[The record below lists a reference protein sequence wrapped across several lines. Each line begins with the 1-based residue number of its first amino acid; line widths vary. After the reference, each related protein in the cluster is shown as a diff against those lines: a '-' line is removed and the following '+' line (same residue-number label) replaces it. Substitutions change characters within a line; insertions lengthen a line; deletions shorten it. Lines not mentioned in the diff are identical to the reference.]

1 MSLGPLPSEVRRR
14 FKIADSMTGVLIVGA
29 GGVPSGLSRGD
40 VILRV
45 GNEPVANP
53 SDVNELIATAR
64 ENGQSTV
71 VFYVARSSGRRFI
84 AVPFP

>member
-1 MSLGPLPSEVRRR
+1 
-14 FKIADSMTGVLIVGA
+14 VLVVGA
-29 GGVPSGLSRGD
+29 AGGPSGLSGGD

-45 GNEPVANP
+45 GTEPVANP
-53 SDVNELIATAR
+53 SDVNALIATAR

-84 AVPFP
+84 AVPLP

>member
-1 MSLGPLPSEVRRR
+1 MSFQIQDTL
-14 FKIADSMTGVLIVGA
+14 TGVLVVGA

-40 VILRV
+40 VILRI

-64 ENGQSTV
+64 ENDQSTV

-84 AVPFP
+84 AVPVP

>member
-1 MSLGPLPSEVRRR
+1 VRRR
-14 FKIADSMTGVLIVGA
+14 FQIDNTMTGVLVVGT
-29 GGVPSGLSRGD
+29 GGYSPGLSPGD

-45 GNEPVANP
+45 GTEPVANP
-53 SDVNELIATAR
+53 SDVIELVATVR
-64 ENGQSTV
+64 ENGRSMV